1 MSKKYKVL
9 LKESVQKQLVKLP
22 VIYAK
27 KIRDTILSLEDDPK
41 PFGAIKLKGSNGK
54 FRIRVGV
61 YRIVYEVLDDVL
73 IVYIFDVDHRKDIY
87 R

>member
-9 LKESVQKQLVKLP
+9 LKDSVQKQLVKLP
-22 VIYAK
+22 AIYAK
-27 KIRDTILSLEDDPK
+27 KIRDTIFSLEDEPR
-41 PFGAIKLKGSNGK
+41 PFGAIKLKGSTAK